1 MQFDQLRRRELITL
15 LGSAVAAW
23 PLAARAQRPAEPVI
37 GLLNTG
43 SPDLLP
49 HHIAAFRQ
57 ALAEAGYVEGRNVL
71 IDYRWASGRYDG
83 LPALAAE
90 LVRQK
95 VAVIVANGP
104 AVPPAKLAT
113 ATIPIVFVT
122 GVDPVGTGLVASLNQ
137 PGANLTGVT
146 TRDVELGPKLL
157 EVLHQTVPNAIAV
170 VALVNPRNPA
180 GPAQSNELLAAAHS
194 LGVTL
199 NIQQADA
206 DKEFEAV
213 FQRLARSPP
222 TALLI
227 SSDAFFNSQSEKLA
241 ALSISYA
248 VPAIS
253 LYREFPTAGGL
264 MSYGTSI
271 MDLYRQAGVYT
282 GRILKGEKPAELP
295 VQQATKVE
303 LIINLKTAKALGVTI
318 PLSLL
323 GRADQVIE

>member
-1 MQFDQLRRRELITL
+1 MKRREFITL
-15 LGSAVAAW
+15 IGSSVATW

-37 GLLNTG
+37 GFLNTG

-57 ALAEAGYVEGRNVL
+57 ALAEAGYVEGSNVL
-71 IDYRWASGRYDG
+71 IEYRWASGRYDG

-104 AVPPAKLAT
+104 AVPAAKLAT

-146 TRDVELGPKLL
+146 TLDVELGPKLL
-157 EVLHQTVPNAIAV
+157 EVLHQVMPNTAR
-170 VALVNPRNPA
+170 VAGLVNPANPA
-180 GPAQSNELLAAAHS
+180 GPIQARDLRSAASGLGLVVDILNAASEREIDAGFASLAELQI
-194 LGVTL
+194 G
-199 NIQQADA
+199 
-206 DKEFEAV
+206 
-213 FQRLARSPP
+213 
-222 TALLI
+222 ALLI
-227 SSDAFFNSQSEKLA
+227 SSDAFFNSQCERFA
-241 ALSISYA
+241 ALASRYG
-248 VPAIS
+248 VKAIS
-253 LYREFPTAGGL
+253 LYREFPAAGGL

-271 MDLYRQAGVYT
+271 TDLYRQAALYT
-282 GRILKGEKPAELP
+282 GRILKGEKPADLP

-303 LIINLKTAKALGVTI
+303 LILNLKAAKALGVTF
-318 PLSLL
+318 PLTLL
-323 GRADQVIE
+323 GRADEVIE